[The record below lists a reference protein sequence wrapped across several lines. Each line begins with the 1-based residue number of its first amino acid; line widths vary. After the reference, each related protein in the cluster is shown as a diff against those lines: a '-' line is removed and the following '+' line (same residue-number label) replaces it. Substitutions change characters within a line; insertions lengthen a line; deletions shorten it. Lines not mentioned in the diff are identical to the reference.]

1 MTTTSPATTSSDAR
15 DRAREGVAATAR
27 RLAEAGLVIGT
38 AGNVSLRFEGPTGPE
53 VAITATGVVLADID
67 PAGVSVLDVD
77 GHQLAGDLAPTS
89 ELELHLDALRE
100 RGGAVVHTHSPAAT
114 AVSLVVDE
122 LPCVH
127 YQQLAIGGAIR
138 VAPFEVFGSPELAA
152 AVRSAL
158 AGKQAAILA
167 HHGTVAL
174 GSDLTKAADNALLL
188 EWAADL
194 YWRAAALGTP
204 RALSEAQQVAVIEVA
219 LRTGYGSPRPA
230 TTEEP

>member
-1 MTTTSPATTSSDAR
+1 MTAPPSDDSR
-15 DRAREGVAATAR
+15 SRACHDVAETGR
-27 RLAEAGLVIGT
+27 RLAAAGLVIGT
-38 AGNVSLRFEGPTGPE
+38 AGNVSLRFDGPSGPE
-53 VAITATGVVLADID
+53 VAITATGVVLADLD
-67 PAGVSVLDVD
+67 PAGVSVLDLD
-77 GHQLAGDLAPTS
+77 GRRLAGDLAPTS

-152 AVRSAL
+152 AVRAAL

-167 HHGTVAL
+167 NHGTVAL
-174 GSDLTKAADNALLL
+174 GSDLRKAADNALLL

-194 YWRAAALGTP
+194 YARAAAIGTP
-204 RALSEAQQVAVIEVA
+204 RALSEAQQVSVIEVA
-219 LRTGYGSPRPA
+219 LATGYGAPRAAGP
-230 TTEEP
+230 